1 LPGDSKN
8 AHRQGWADVQEC
20 GRVKQGPMG
29 HRNKYTPMKVNWVTR
44 IRCKNKLSIL
54 RGVRK
59 NISFTKQKK
68 TGFKKEAISL

>member
-1 LPGDSKN
+1 
-8 AHRQGWADVQEC
+8 
-20 GRVKQGPMG
+20 MG